1 MKDFLKIFGIFMLV
15 ALFSIG
21 QTDAQ
26 DGFVHSYSSE
36 YEYPEEKNIRE
47 KLAEWQDLK
56 FGVLFHWGLYSVP
69 GIVES
74 WSICSEDVDWIS
86 RDSTVAYD
94 EYKKQYWQLIDQ
106 FNPTRFNPEQWARV
120 TKDGGMKYMIFTTKH
135 HDGFNLFDT
144 KQTDFSILHGA
155 FKDDPRADVT
165 KYILDAFREQDF
177 MVGTYFSKPDWHCE
191 YYWWPMFATPDRNV
205 NYKIERHPWRWKK
218 FQEFTYNQIH
228 ELMTNYGDIDI
239 LWLDGGWVRAPK
251 QDIKMDEIAKMAR
264 RSQPNLLI
272 VDRTV
277 HGKNENYLTPERS
290 IPEQQ
295 LPIPWESC
303 IPLSSDWGWTPQAK
317 FKSADE
323 VIKLL
328 IEVVAKGGNLLLG
341 IGPTPEGIIQPEV
354 VARLKE
360 IGEWL
365 DVNGKAIFHTRI
377 TPVYKSGNVWFT
389 ADKNGETLYA
399 FYVPTASETGKANS
413 VFIEWK
419 DNIPRKGSSMVLLKT
434 GQKVKWKQTGN
445 TIRVYPPKDVLK
457 KNEILVFSFKNNN
470 R

>member
-1 MKDFLKIFGIFMLV
+1 MKDFFKTFGIFMLV

-21 QTDAQ
+21 QTDSQ

-47 KLAEWQDLK
+47 KLEEWQDLK

-177 MVGTYFSKPDWHCE
+177 MVGTYFSKPDWHLRILLV
-191 YYWWPMFATPDRNV
+191 ANV
-205 NYKIERHPWRWKK
+205 
-218 FQEFTYNQIH
+218 
-228 ELMTNYGDIDI
+228 
-239 LWLDGGWVRAPK
+239 
-251 QDIKMDEIAKMAR
+251 
-264 RSQPNLLI
+264 
-272 VDRTV
+272 
-277 HGKNENYLTPERS
+277 
-290 IPEQQ
+290 
-295 LPIPWESC
+295 C
-303 IPLSSDWGWTPQAK
+303 
-317 FKSADE
+317 
-323 VIKLL
+323 
-328 IEVVAKGGNLLLG
+328 
-341 IGPTPEGIIQPEV
+341 
-354 VARLKE
+354 
-360 IGEWL
+360 
-365 DVNGKAIFHTRI
+365 HTR
-377 TPVYKSGNVWFT
+377 
-389 ADKNGETLYA
+389 
-399 FYVPTASETGKANS
+399 
-413 VFIEWK
+413 
-419 DNIPRKGSSMVLLKT
+419 
-434 GQKVKWKQTGN
+434 QK
-445 TIRVYPPKDVLK
+445 REL
-457 KNEILVFSFKNNN
+457 
-470 R
+470 

>member
-1 MKDFLKIFGIFMLV
+1 MKVFLKIFDIFVLV

-26 DGFVHSYSSE
+26 DGFAHSYSSE

-47 KLAEWQDLK
+47 KLEEWQDLK

-94 EYKKQYWQLIDQ
+94 EYKRQYWQLIDQ

-120 TKDGGMKYMIFTTKH
+120 TKEGGMKYMIFTTKH

-165 KYILDAFREQDF
+165 RYILDAFREQDF

-323 VIKLL
+323 VTKLL

-341 IGPTPEGIIQPEV
+341 VGPTPEGIIQPEV
-354 VARLKE
+354 ATRLKE

-365 DVNGKAIFHTRI
+365 DVNGKAIYHTRI

-389 ADKNGETLYA
+389 ADKDGETLYA
-399 FYVPTASETGKANS
+399 FYVPTESETEKANS

-445 TIRVYPPKDVLK
+445 TIRVYSPKNVLK
-457 KNEILVFSFKNNN
+457 KNGILVFSFKKQ
-470 R
+470 

>member
-1 MKDFLKIFGIFMLV
+1 MKDFFKTFGIFMLV

-26 DGFVHSYSSE
+26 DGFVHSYSSK

-47 KLAEWQDLK
+47 KLEEWQDLK

-165 KYILDAFREQDF
+165 NYILNAFREQDF

-205 NYKIERHPWRWKK
+205 NYKIERHPWRWEK

-277 HGKNENYLTPERS
+277 HGKNENYLTPEKS

-341 IGPTPEGIIQPEV
+341 VGPTPEGIIQPEV

-365 DVNGKAIFHTRI
+365 DVNGKAVYRTRI

-389 ADKNGETLYA
+389 ADKDGETLYA
-399 FYVPTASETGKANS
+399 FYVPSEKGKANPLY
-413 VFIEWK
+413 IEWEE
-419 DNIPRKGSSMVLLKT
+419 NIPRKGSPMVWLKT
-434 GQKVKWKQTGN
+434 GQKVRWKQEN
-445 TIRVYPPKDVLK
+445 NAVRVYLPKGVSK
-457 KNEILVFSFKNNN
+457 KNEILVFSFKKQS
-470 R
+470 